1 VKFLALS
8 PAFAYA
14 LLAGVA
20 LVIVLLHLLRPPP
33 PRIVV
38 PSLLLWSRIAR
49 ERKRPAGQWLILLLL
64 ALGAGLAIALAL
76 TQPEIGGLGAGAR
89 RMTLILDNSPSMA
102 SRMSDGRTRWQ
113 HAVERAAALL
123 RHSGTASEITL
134 MDTGG
139 QLRLSGFVDR
149 ESAIEALAS
158 LPAVSWSRTQVPLA
172 QAAAGQVHLFTD
184 GVAPAE
190 ALKGAVVHSVF
201 EPADNVAVT
210 AFEVRALPQD
220 PTRLEAL
227 VQVLNASPGQQRVR
241 LLIRGGDRY
250 SFAHDLDVRAGETV
264 NATFD
269 VSDFEGGVLGATAVA
284 GSDALPL
291 DDLAYAVVPPHG
303 FKRVLLVTA
312 GNPDLIEALR
322 SVPGVRLTV
331 VPPAAAVRSRGYD
344 ALVFDRFA
352 PAEPPEAGALL
363 LLPPAR
369 AWLGGQTVVMADA
382 RVKDWDAEHAVTGGV
397 AWSNLRLER
406 SVLEADAGNS
416 ALVRAGGSRPG
427 ALITAGESR
436 ARWIR
441 VGFALHDSNFRIQ
454 PDFPVF
460 LGNALNWLTEPVA
473 VLSRAVGSIEVPLR
487 GAQVRDGSGKP
498 VATVPT
504 AHGTVFQA
512 SQPDVYTVAGPEG
525 QFFVVA
531 GMPDPLYSM
540 INRSRLGG
548 DAEGVGESS
557 AAVGSV
563 QPWMLLLA
571 LAAVFLLVEWHVY
584 TRRAKA

>member
-1 VKFLALS
+1 MKFLALS